1 MMRIARTCSTL
12 AAVTGLLVA
21 MSAHADLTANIG
33 ATSDYVWRGTTQT
46 ENGAAI
52 SGGIDYS
59 HSSGFYVGTWTSNV
73 SFPSSSTV
81 DGTCKPTPNCTATVT
96 VPSSI
101 KAQEVDL
108 YGGFSKTFKGAGIDL
123 GVIKY
128 FYPQSTGLNWTEFS
142 VGLSYGPF
150 SAAGHFTGDVFGT
163 RTNAQYYEVAVSYPL
178 PVGKGLTVGMHIGRY
193 NFDNPAAAAFDSYT
207 DFNASLTKSVGKLGD
222 FAVTVSGTTLNSSRF
237 PLDGKPKLFV
247 NWTKSFDL

>member
-12 AAVTGLLVA
+12 VAATGLLVA
-21 MSAHADLTANIG
+21 VPAHADLTANIG

-46 ENGAAI
+46 NDGAAI

-73 SFPSSSTV
+73 SFPGTQTV
-81 DGTCKPTPNCTATVT
+81 KCGSGCKVT
-96 VPSSI
+96 VPTSTS
-101 KAQEVDL
+101 AQEVDL
-108 YGGFSKTFKGAGIDL
+108 YGGFSKTFNGVGIDL

-128 FYPQSTGLNWTEFS
+128 LYPQSTGLNWTEFS
-142 VGLSYGPF
+142 AGLSYGPF
-150 SAAGHFTGDVFGT
+150 SAAGHFTNDVFGT

-178 PVGKGLTVGMHIGRY
+178 PVGKGLTVGAHIGRY
-193 NFDNPAAAAFDSYT
+193 NFDNPTAAAFDSYT

-222 FAVTVSGTTLNSSRF
+222 FAITVSDTTLNSSRF
-237 PLDGKPKLFV
+237 VDGKPKLFV

>member
-12 AAVTGLLVA
+12 AAAAGLLVA
-21 MSAHADLTANIG
+21 VSAHADLTANTG

-46 ENGAAI
+46 ESGAAI

-73 SFPSSSTV
+73 SFPPS
-81 DGTCKPTPNCTATVT
+81 GTCTASLNCTATVT

-108 YGGFSKTFKGAGIDL
+108 YGGFSKTFKGVGIDL

-128 FYPQSTGLNWTEFS
+128 LYPQSAGLNWTEFS
-142 VGLSYGPF
+142 AGLSYGPF
-150 SAAGHFTGDVFGT
+150 SAAGHFTNDVFGS

-178 PVGKGLTVGMHIGRY
+178 PLGKGLTVGAHIGRY
-193 NFDNPAAAAFDSYT
+193 HFDNPTAATFDSYT
-207 DFNASLTKSVGKLGD
+207 DFNASLTKSVGNLGD
-222 FAVTVSGTTLNSSRF
+222 FAITVSDTTLNSSRF
-237 PLDGKPKLFV
+237 VDGKPKLFV